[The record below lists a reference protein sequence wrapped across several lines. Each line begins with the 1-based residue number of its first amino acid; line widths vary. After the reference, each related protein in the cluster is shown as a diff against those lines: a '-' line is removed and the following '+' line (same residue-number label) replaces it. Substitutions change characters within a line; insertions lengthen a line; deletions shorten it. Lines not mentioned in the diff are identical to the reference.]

1 MLPYVLRTAI
11 SPSLRNGMRHMSSN
25 PTRRVAIV
33 TGASRGIGK
42 AIALRLAKDGFDV
55 SVNDLPSQ
63 RSDLEEVSESIKRAG
78 CRALMGTGDV
88 SKEKD
93 VMALVADTAEKL
105 GSVDVMVANAG
116 YCLIKPFHET
126 SAEEWDSIF
135 SVNARGT
142 FFAYKHA
149 ASHMIKQGRGGR
161 IIGACSVAGNIS
173 TDRTSTGE
181 EMLAAYSATK
191 FAVHGLTHAAA
202 QELAQYGI
210 TVNAYAPGPI
220 DTVMLKL
227 ATDMNSS
234 AGLDVDLGNSLG
246 RAGKPDEVAGLVS
259 YFASQES
266 EFMTG
271 QIVAIDG
278 GRVYD

>member
-1 MLPYVLRTAI
+1 
-11 SPSLRNGMRHMSSN
+11 MSSN

-63 RSDLEEVSESIKRAG
+63 RSGLEEVSESIKRAG

-161 IIGACSVAGNIS
+161 IIGVCSVVGKK
-173 TDRTSTGE
+173 GE

-220 DTVMLKL
+220 DTAMC
-227 ATDMNSS
+227 
-234 AGLDVDLGNSLG
+234 
-246 RAGKPDEVAGLVS
+246 RPDEVAGLVS